1 MHMIHVRYI
10 DYKAGTIMLSDG
22 QIPEKPEGPDN
33 MSVMT
38 ISLSQFLGLVDA
50 KKNE

>member
-1 MHMIHVRYI
+1 MIHVRYI